1 MPEQLSAAS
10 AAVDLAQTVVD
21 SAARELANASSDNG
35 KVSVAKLDQNQVL
48 AYDLAH
54 AAAAVEG
61 SRVMCR
67 YGEHGEVESMLARA
81 YVADAIHD
89 VATRVAGRN
98 ALWGVEPDA
107 LAAAMP
113 FVAEHR
119 DPSFLES
126 LADQCTKHGSGPTH
140 LSD

>member
-35 KVSVAKLDQNQVL
+35 KVSVAQLDQHQVL

-89 VATRVAGRN
+89 VAGRTMGRT
-98 ALWGVEPDA
+98 ASWGVQPDA
-107 LAAAMP
+107 LAGAMD
-113 FVAEHR
+113 FVTEHR
-119 DPSFLES
+119 APAFLE
-126 LADQCTKHGSGPTH
+126 
-140 LSD
+140 

>member
-1 MPEQLSAAS
+1 MPDTLRAAS

-21 SAARELANASSDNG
+21 SGARTLAQLSAADG
-35 KVSVAKLDQNQVL
+35 KVSVAQLDQHQVL

-81 YVADAIHD
+81 YVADAVHD
-89 VATRVAGRN
+89 VATRVLGRN
-98 ALWGVEPDA
+98 EGWNVDRDA
-107 LAAAMP
+107 LIGAMP

-119 DPSFLES
+119 DPAFLEA
-126 LADQCTKHGSGPTH
+126 LADQCVKHGS
-140 LSD
+140 